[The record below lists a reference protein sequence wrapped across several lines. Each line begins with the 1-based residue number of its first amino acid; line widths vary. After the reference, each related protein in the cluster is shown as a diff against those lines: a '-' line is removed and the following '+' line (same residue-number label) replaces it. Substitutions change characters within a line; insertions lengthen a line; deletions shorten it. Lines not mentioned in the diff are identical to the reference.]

1 MEKQTTVKTL
11 SAIALG
17 ESVVFPA
24 EKLMSVK
31 STCTQYGWM
40 WDKKFSVKTNP
51 DRTFTVTRIK

>member
-11 SAIALG
+11 SAMALG

-40 WDKKFSVKTNP
+40 WDKKFSTHLNG

>member
-11 SAIALG
+11 SAMAVG
-17 ESVVFPA
+17 ESIIFPA

-40 WDKKFSVKTNP
+40 WGKKFTTKLNA
-51 DRTFTVTRIK
+51 DRTFSVTRIK

>member
-11 SAIALG
+11 SAMAVG
-17 ESVVFPA
+17 ESIVFPA

-40 WDKKFSVKTNP
+40 WNKKFSTKLNTN
-51 DRTFTVTRIK
+51 RTFTVTRTK